1 MKNVSS
7 RVPAGESYLV
17 LFDYKAVEEDEIDLE
32 AGQVGGREE
41 IIKAF
46 GVNNN
51 NLRWLKLLRNM
62 SAMRITGK
70 VRPVAK
76 EDFSLISS
84 SRSQSI
90 KLCMSSR
97 LRLRTN

>member
-1 MKNVSS
+1 MENISS

-32 AGQVGGREE
+32 AGQVGGRR
-41 IIKAF
+41 IMRTF

-51 NLRWLKLLRNM
+51 ILRWLKLHRNM
-62 SAMRITGK
+62 SAMKITGK
-70 VRPVAK
+70 ARPVAK

-84 SRSQSI
+84 SRSRSI